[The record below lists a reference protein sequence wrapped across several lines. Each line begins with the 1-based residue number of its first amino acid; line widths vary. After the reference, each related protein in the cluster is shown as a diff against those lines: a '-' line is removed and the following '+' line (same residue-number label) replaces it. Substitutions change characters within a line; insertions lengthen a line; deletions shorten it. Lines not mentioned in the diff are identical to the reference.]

1 VKSDWSLSPVSASG
15 SIDSNT
21 ANQQPVDV
29 KATIDLPEDVL
40 RRAKAEAALR
50 GRKLR
55 ELVLEGIL
63 RVLEHPEPVQVEHEK
78 AARRFADGCGIVNSG
93 VGDLSSNPK
102 HLKGFGRE

>member
-1 VKSDWSLSPVSASG
+1 
-15 SIDSNT
+15 
-21 ANQQPVDV
+21 V
-29 KATIDLPEDVL
+29 KATVDLPEEVL

-63 RVLEHPEPVQVEHEK
+63 RVLERPEPIRATHK
-78 AARRFADGCGIVNSG
+78 KDRFADGAGIVNSG

-102 HLKGFGRE
+102 HLEGLGRD

>member
-1 VKSDWSLSPVSASG
+1 
-15 SIDSNT
+15 
-21 ANQQPVDV
+21 V
-29 KATIDLPEDVL
+29 KATIDLPEDVF

-63 RVLEHPEPVQVEHEK
+63 RVLEHPESIRTEPGK
-78 AARRFADGCGIVNSG
+78 SGKRFSDGCGIVNSG

-102 HLKGFGRE
+102 HLEGFGRAAAMPKASKPVARGRA

>member
-1 VKSDWSLSPVSASG
+1 M
-15 SIDSNT
+15 
-21 ANQQPVDV
+21 

-40 RRAKAEAALR
+40 RRAKAEAALQ

-63 RVLEHPEPVQVEHEK
+63 RVLEEPEPVQKERANPK
-78 AARRFADGCGIVNSG
+78 KRFMDGCGIVNSG

-102 HLKGFGRE
+102 HLEGLGDV